1 MYLSGILTILAAL
14 SRVSAG
20 RLPSKTCVVPASGTN
35 ETDDAPAIISAFTR
49 CGRGGRVVFKPT
61 TYYINSVMNI
71 SWLQDVDI
79 DLRGNLL
86 WSTDIP
92 YWLNNSLEV
101 GYQNQSTAWILGG
114 DNVRIN
120 GHGVGTLDGNGDY
133 WYEWIS
139 EQENTSNYPGRPI
152 ALTLSG
158 LTNSV
163 VKGIN
168 FLRSQM
174 WTLAIIYSHHV
185 DFDSI
190 LVNNTGNR
198 VDSSNTDGADTIRSS
213 HISFNNLTVYNGDD
227 SISFKANSTDI
238 TLTNSH
244 FYNGLGVAIGSIG
257 QLKDQFETV
266 ERIKVENIVYD
277 NTLHAVY
284 FKTWTDDQNGYPPNG
299 GGGGL
304 GYASD
309 MVFKDLAT
317 TSLRGSAVA
326 ISQCTRFSGAP
337 GEGNCT
343 NSQFQ
348 IRDITVAN
356 LHGTTESERVTSFQ
370 CSAVAPCT
378 DIGMFGI
385 DLEFANGTKAEEY
398 LCGNV
403 KNPRGFVCTGAV
415 CEGGSSTGDMFSLY
429 VLALAT
435 GAAAF
440 CWRNTSCTGPLKP
453 SFPGPWD
460 SNNYAPDSRLIQPKS
475 ILSSPDGAY
484 ISDYPSDSLPSIT
497 TDDAGLVF
505 DFGLEVG
512 GIITIDYTSSAPD
525 TTLGLAFTEAKD
537 YIGRTSDNSNGGTGA
552 DGALTAPLKEG
563 EGSYTVPDAKLRG
576 GFRYLT
582 LFITSSSGSNAT
594 LRIQNISLELSF
606 QPTWPNLRAYGGYF
620 HSSDPVLNKIWY
632 AGAYTL
638 QTNSVPRTTCRVSV
652 SSATGWNNNAICGP
666 GETLLLDGAKRD
678 RWVWIGDM
686 GVAVPSASVSTGDT
700 ESTRNAL
707 LAIWENQTPSG
718 LLPKAGPPYLRA
730 DSDTYHLWT
739 IIGTYNYFLFTEDYD
754 FLAEVWPNYVKAL
767 EYSLAKI
774 TPLGIMNA
782 TQTADWGRWNYDT
795 LASSASMLLYRSL
808 VTAAFLAP
816 YADAD
821 ADPADYTS
829 QANTLRT
836 AIITHLYDPS
846 VGAFR
851 DSPSSTLYPQDA
863 NSMALAFSIFP
874 FPPSNSNSNS
884 SKGRAEAARIS
895 SYLESNWTPI
905 GPAVPELPNNVSP
918 FISSIELEGHFASGH
933 ADRAVELIRTLWG
946 WYLDHPNGT
955 QSTVPEGYLVDGSW
969 GYRGDRGYRNDP
981 RYVSHAHGWS
991 SGPTSTLTEYAVGLR
1006 ITKPRG
1012 SEWSFRPASFGLD
1025 GLEEAQAGFTTGLG
1039 RFRAGFRVQGETATV
1054 SWDTPAGT
1062 RGWVQLPGEEGRWVE
1077 GGKGRMTVG
1086 L

>member
-1 MYLSGILTILAAL
+1 MYFSRILTMLAAL
-14 SRVSAG
+14 TCVSAG
-20 RLPSKTCVVPASGTN
+20 RLPTKTCVVPASGTN
-35 ETDDAPAIISAFTR
+35 ETDDAPAIISAFKR
-49 CGRGGRVVFKPT
+49 CGRGGKVIFKPT
-61 TYYINSVMNI
+61 TYYVNSVMNI

-152 ALTLSG
+152 ALTLNG

-174 WTLAIIYSHHV
+174 C
-185 DFDSI
+185 
-190 LVNNTGNR
+190 
-198 VDSSNTDGADTIRSS
+198 SNTDGADTIRSS

-257 QLKDQFETV
+257 QLKGQFETV
-266 ERIKVENIVYD
+266 ERVKVENIVFE

-309 MVFKDLAT
+309 MLFKDLAT
-317 TSLRGSAVA
+317 TALRGSAVA
-326 ISQCTRFSGAP
+326 ISQCTRFPGAP

-378 DIGMFGI
+378 NLGMFGI
-385 DLEFANGTKAEEY
+385 ELEFANGTKAEEY

-403 KNPRGFVCTGAV
+403 KDPRGFVCTGPV
-415 CEGGSSTGDMFSLY
+415 CEGGSATGDMIGLY
-429 VLALAT
+429 VLTVAT
-435 GAAAF
+435 GAIAS

-460 SNNYAPDSRLIQPKS
+460 SNNYAPDSRLIQPRS
-475 ILSSPDGAY
+475 ILSLPDGAY
-484 ISDYPSDSLPSIT
+484 ISDYPPHSLPSIT
-497 TDDAGLVF
+497 TDEVGLVF

-512 GIITIDYTSSAPD
+512 GIITHARRQTP
-525 TTLGLAFTEAKD
+525 
-537 YIGRTSDNSNGGTGA
+537 GRI
-552 DGALTAPLKEG
+552 
-563 EGSYTVPDAKLRG
+563 
-576 GFRYLT
+576 RYLT
-582 LFITSSSGSNAT
+582 LFLTSSASSNAT
-594 LRIQNISLELSF
+594 LTIQNLTLELSF
-606 QPTWPNLRAYGGYF
+606 QPTWSNLRAYQGYF

-638 QTNSVPRTTCRVSV
+638 QTNAVPRTTCRVSV
-652 SSATGWNNNAICGP
+652 SAATGWNNNAICGP
-666 GETLLLDGAKRD
+666 GKTLLLDGAKRD

-686 GVAVPSASVSTGDT
+686 GVAVPSASVSTGDM

-739 IIGTYNYFLFTEDYD
+739 IVGTYNYFLFAEDYD
-754 FLAEVWPNYVKAL
+754 FLAEIWPKYVKAL

-795 LASSASMLLYRSL
+795 LASSANMLLYRSL

-816 YADAD
+816 YADT
-821 ADPADYTS
+821 DPAKYTT
-829 QANTLRT
+829 QAHSLRA

-851 DSPSSTLYPQDA
+851 DSPNSTLFPQDA
-863 NSMALAFSIFP
+863 NSMALAFSIFS
-874 FPPSNSNSNS
+874 FPPSHANANANS
-884 SKGRAEAARIS
+884 SNNQAEASRIS
-895 SYLESNWTPI
+895 AYLESNWTPI
-905 GPAVPELPNNVSP
+905 GPAVPELPNNISP

-933 ADRAVELIRTLWG
+933 ANRAVELIRTLWG

-991 SGPTSTLTEYAVGLR
+991 SGPTSTLTEYMVGLR

-1012 SEWSFRPASFGLD
+1012 REWSLRPASFGLD

-1039 RFRAGFRVQGETATV
+1039 GFRAGYRVQGESVAV

-1062 RGWVQLPGEEGRWVE
+1062 RGWVQLPGEEEGRWVE
-1077 GGKGRMTVG
+1077 GGKGELAVA